1 MKKQYFI
8 IFVLGVVLLASVYLL
23 NLNKSTDPAEIPS
36 DIPEVEEEGVEEIEV
51 EFVAFAMLSNK
62 AIVGFTSD
70 NQAIT
75 LLDISRYANVQ
86 YTYYENKLYVYLSEQ
101 ATGASPASVTH
112 SLGVIDLAED
122 AEGHYNYLRLTD
134 TNVVGWSMNIAALA
148 GNIYIPSATWAELYK
163 YSLASA
169 SLSKVDSLVDTPV
182 LPLLFSSKNYLIY
195 QDNDNIGYFNPSNGR
210 KEIIASN
217 ASVEYI
223 YQNKLIYTKFLT
235 PSSYFDWTYYEYDL
249 TTETTKPISEET
261 THFQTKLYYSYI
273 VPVKNYFV
281 YVERKSL
288 YKYDHGR
295 SKLFE
300 FNQNIESLTLIG
312 NKLIAS
318 YDLCVLG
325 PCTTPNGY
333 YEFNLDTLTATEVIS
348 DDFYWHVI
356 YPIK

>member
-8 IFVLGVVLLASVYLL
+8 IFVLGAVLLASVYLL
-23 NLNKSTDPAEIPS
+23 NLNKSTDPSETPP
-36 DIPEVEEEGVEEIEV
+36 DIPEVEEEDEEELKV
-51 EFVAFAMLSNK
+51 EFVAFAILSNK

-101 ATGASPASVTH
+101 AASATH

-122 AEGHYNYLRLTD
+122 AEGHYNYTRLID
-134 TNVVGWSMNIAALA
+134 TNPVGWSTNIAALDN
-148 GNIYIPSATWAELYK
+148 NIYIPSATRADLYK

-169 SLSKVDSLVDTPV
+169 TLSKVDSLVDTPV

-223 YQNKLIYTKFLT
+223 YQNKLIYSKYAT

-249 TTETTKPISEET
+249 TTETTKPLSEET

-300 FNQNIESLTLIG
+300 FTQNIDSLTLIG

-333 YEFNLDTLTATEVIS
+333 YEFDLDTLTATEVIS

-356 YPIK
+356 YPIE